1 MQKIKSLVNR
11 RNSQK
16 VPEAPVAPAPVVAT
30 VAPVA
35 VAPITSDALLAQK
48 ESLSNSSELYRDKN
62 VYNNLV
68 QDAEFGAGRQRLSR
82 GYEAEVL
89 STGLAGQ
96 RLSQTYENTL
106 LNETAYVQG
115 ERRASLVRA
124 APTVLE
130 TIEKEV
136 VIQERIHPIEK
147 EEIQPIIYR
156 EREQLDVKQI
166 TQLMHETQIQP
177 TIVEERELSAE
188 IREPIVERGE
198 PLPQNIVLPTREVG
212 EVSRTQ
218 VLHAP
223 IVEETIKRTI
233 IEEIQPVLER
243 DIIQPTVIQNTQTI
257 YEKIIEAPTVS
268 RSIVETRELGI
279 VHNHG
284 DVTLMRELGLE
295 NGLNR
300 RSSLLMEQ
308 QSAMPL
314 QGQRLSTG
322 FTQQT
327 VYQEQELLQQQQMM
341 QGRRLSQTYVDPA
354 SLNGQ
359 RLSSGFTQQQLM
371 QQQMMLPTGQVLP
384 QVASSRPAYS
394 YLPQGYA
401 EPRPTF
407 IGTGSQYVLAA
418 GNLPAS
424 TFAHTKAMPT
434 VAPQALGMGS
444 TSTAPMFIGRQ

>member
-11 RNSQK
+11 RHSQK

-136 VIQERIHPIEK
+136 VIQERIHPVEK

-156 EREQLDVKQI
+156 EREQLDVKQV
-166 TQLMHETQIQP
+166 TQMLHETQIEP
-177 TIVEERELSAE
+177 TIIQQRELPAE
-188 IREPIVERGE
+188 RREAIIERGAAIE
-198 PLPQNIVLPTREVG
+198 ENIILPSVHRDATL
-212 EVSRTQ
+212 RTQ
-218 VLHAP
+218 QIHAP
-223 IVEETIKRTI
+223 IVEETIKRTV

-243 DIIQPTVIQNTQTI
+243 DVFVPTVIQNTQPI
-257 YEKIIEAPTVS
+257 YEKIVEAPTVYREVRDMRVQS
-268 RSIVETRELGI
+268 TEFVQPALYTQPALPVYTQPAVRETIVVPSAPKIEYVTMATTTTTNETFVPAKLIQEGELR
-279 VHNHG
+279 NW
-284 DVTLMRELGLE
+284 
-295 NGLNR
+295 
-300 RSSLLMEQ
+300 Q
-308 QSAMPL
+308 
-314 QGQRLSTG
+314 
-322 FTQQT
+322 
-327 VYQEQELLQQQQMM
+327 
-341 QGRRLSQTYVDPA
+341 PA
-354 SLNGQ
+354 AS
-359 RLSSGFTQQQLM
+359 
-371 QQQMMLPTGQVLP
+371 
-384 QVASSRPAYS
+384 QVA
-394 YLPQGYA
+394 Q
-401 EPRPTF
+401 
-407 IGTGSQYVLAA
+407 
-418 GNLPAS
+418 
-424 TFAHTKAMPT
+424 
-434 VAPQALGMGS
+434 AP
-444 TSTAPMFIGRQ
+444 IRRV